1 MSERKLKSFGR
12 LMIYTIIMAVIFGI
26 ISALTGC
33 AYFEIESAHV
43 IDYRFTE
50 AHTEIT
56 TRETMEGIPVYDHH
70 FIPAKHELLW
80 EYTYQD
86 GHTEKQW
93 RECTRFEYQN
103 AQKELE

>member
-12 LMIYTIIMAVIFGI
+12 LMVYTIIMAVIFGI

-33 AYFEIESAHV
+33 AYYEIESAQV
-43 IDYRFTE
+43 IDYRYTE
-50 AHTEIT
+50 AHTE
-56 TRETMEGIPVYDHH
+56 VYTSTGENPTYNYF
-70 FIPAKHELLW
+70 FIPGKHELLW

-86 GHTEKQW
+86 GHTERQW
-93 RECTRFEYQN
+93 RECTRAEYQN